1 MSKAISVV
9 DDILLKAAAGGKS
22 GDEIEKLTGIP
33 AAQAVSKV
41 KDLLA
46 SRDVWSEM
54 EQRQLL
60 LAELHELKDSLRT
73 QAIDGQDPEA
83 ARVLLRTLET
93 IGKRL
98 DAQQTVLDENLIKL
112 TNFQQRILLRAMDAA
127 LDFAKQE
134 LKERYP
140 QVSAHELD
148 DLVADGLQRAKF
160 ELMEDSGQR

>member
-1 MSKAISVV
+1 MSKAISVI
-9 DDILLKAAAGGKS
+9 DDILLRAAAGGKS
-22 GDEIEKLTGIP
+22 GDEIEQITGIP
-33 AAQAVSKV
+33 AAQAVAKV

-112 TNFQQRILLRAMDAA
+112 TNFQQKILLRAMDAA
-127 LDFAKQE
+127 LGFAKQE
-134 LKERYP
+134 LKDRYP

-160 ELMEDSGQR
+160 EIMEEER

>member
-1 MSKAISVV
+1 MGKAVSVV
-9 DDILLKAAAGGKS
+9 DEILLRAAAGGKS
-22 GDEIEKLTGIP
+22 GEEIEKATGIP
-33 AAQAVSKV
+33 AAQALEKV
-41 KDLLA
+41 KELLA
-46 SRDVWSEM
+46 SRDVWTEM

-112 TNFQQRILLRAMDAA
+112 TQFQQKILLRAMDAA
-127 LDFAKQE
+127 LDFAKRE
-134 LKERYP
+134 LAERYP
-140 QVSAHELD
+140 QVSIEELD
-148 DLVADGLQRAKF
+148 ELVANGLQRAKF
-160 ELMEDSGQR
+160 ELMEEM

>member
-1 MSKAISVV
+1 MGKAVSVV
-9 DDILLKAAAGGKS
+9 DEILLRAAAGGKS
-22 GDEIEKLTGIP
+22 GDEIERATGIP
-33 AAQAVSKV
+33 AAQALEKV

-46 SRDVWSEM
+46 SRDVWTEM

-98 DAQQTVLDENLIKL
+98 DSQQTVLDENLIKL
-112 TNFQQRILLRAMDAA
+112 TQFQQRILLRAMDAA
-127 LDFAKQE
+127 LDFAKGE
-134 LKERYP
+134 LAERYP
-140 QVSAHELD
+140 QVSIIELD
-148 DLVADGLQRAKF
+148 ELVANGLQRAKF
-160 ELMEDSGQR
+160 ELMEEM

>member
-1 MSKAISVV
+1 MSKALSVIDEV
-9 DDILLKAAAGGKS
+9 LLRAAAGGKS
-22 GDEIEKLTGIP
+22 GDEIEQATGIP
-33 AAQAVSKV
+33 AAQALEKV
-41 KDLLA
+41 KQILS
-46 SRDVWSEM
+46 SRDVWTEM

-98 DAQQTVLDENLIKL
+98 DSQQTVLDENMLKL
-112 TNFQQRILLRAMDAA
+112 TNFQQKILLRAMDAA

-160 ELMEDSGQR
+160 ELMEER